1 MQPSKTGYIVLDAM
15 TTKPVTVMP
24 DASLQEAASLMR
36 QHDIG
41 SLIVQKGNDLMGVV
55 TEYDLVHRAV
65 GDALDVCTT
74 PVAAIMTRDLL
85 TVSPSMDIFDA
96 LRLMR
101 DADIR
106 HLPVIDTGKMV
117 GFITLKDILKIQ
129 PQLFEIIA
137 ERLEMG
143 RMERKF
149 GEEEEEEE

>member
-1 MQPSKTGYIVLDAM
+1 MQPSRTGYIVLDAM
-15 TTKPVTVMP
+15 TTKPVTVLP

-41 SLIVQKGNDLMGVV
+41 SLIVQKGNDLMGVI
-55 TEYDLVHRAV
+55 TEYDLVHRAI
-65 GDALDVCTT
+65 GDALDVRTT
-74 PVAAIMTRDLL
+74 PVTAIMTRDLL

-129 PQLFEIIA
+129 PQLFELVA
-137 ERLEMG
+137 ERLEI
-143 RMERKF
+143 REMERKF
-149 GEEEEEEE
+149 SEEEE